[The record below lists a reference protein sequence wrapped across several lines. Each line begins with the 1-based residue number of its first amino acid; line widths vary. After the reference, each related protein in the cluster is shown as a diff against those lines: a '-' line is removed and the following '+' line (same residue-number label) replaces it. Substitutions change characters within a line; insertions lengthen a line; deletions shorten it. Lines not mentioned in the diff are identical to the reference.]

1 MDAVSPN
8 RRSILSEVM
17 DWAKRCL
24 TLLHLKIA
32 WEQGKA
38 PEEELAAKVKPH
50 EDEKHLEEEIF
61 HPKPSAAVAAFD
73 PSKVEI
79 KVFGN
84 PGTKKGKGSALPVPD
99 KPVIESIHGNG
110 TLGESNPMEP
120 DPANPLP
127 VPPVETAKPCIL
139 VIDDYLPL
147 LNMLTMAMKG
157 AGYDV
162 CTARDGLEG
171 LIRLHENQVDLV
183 VSDVQMPK
191 IDGFDLRRMLNVRES
206 TREMP
211 MIYLTEVLDEQTKAI
226 ARRLGVSN
234 VLVKPFTLDCLLEC
248 VRISLKHKRP
258 DSEEH
263 PVEMMYNTEVA
274 LSPGS

>member
-1 MDAVSPN
+1 MDTVSTK
-8 RRSILSEVM
+8 RFSILNEVM
-17 DWAKRCL
+17 AWANRCL
-24 TLLHLKIA
+24 ALLHLKIA

-38 PEEELAAKVKPH
+38 PEEELATKVNTS
-50 EDEKHLEEEIF
+50 ENEKRLEEEIF
-61 HPKPSAAVAAFD
+61 HPKPSAAAAAFD

-84 PGTKKGKGSALPVPD
+84 PHLKKGKGSALPVPD
-99 KPVIESIHGNG
+99 KPAIESIHGNG
-110 TLGESNPMEP
+110 TLGESSLVEP

-127 VPPVETAKPCIL
+127 VPPIETAKPCIL
-139 VIDDYLPL
+139 VIDDYPPL

-171 LIRLHENQVDLV
+171 LIRLHENRVDLV

-191 IDGFDLRRMLNVRES
+191 IDGFDLRRMLNVRDS
-206 TREMP
+206 TRELP

-248 VRISLKHKRP
+248 VRTCLAVRSP
-258 DSEEH
+258 DNNNQTGEEMGL
-263 PVEMMYNTEVA
+263 ETE
-274 LSPGS
+274 PITCQG